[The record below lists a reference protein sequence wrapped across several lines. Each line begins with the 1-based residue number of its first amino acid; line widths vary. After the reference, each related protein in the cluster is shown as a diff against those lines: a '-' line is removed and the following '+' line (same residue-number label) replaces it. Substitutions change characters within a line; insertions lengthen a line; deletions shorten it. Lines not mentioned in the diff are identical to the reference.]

1 MSEQIRKD
9 LERYMHERLDKAMC
23 DAGDRYATM
32 DIPPQEFFADAG
44 YQLLAMAAHVFSQH
58 TDNVPGAVFGR
69 MLAEMVDKRRS
80 KHGAATE

>member
-44 YQLLAMAAHVFSQH
+44 YQLLAMAAHVLSRN
-58 TDNVPGAVFGR
+58 TNAPGEVFGR

-80 KHGAATE
+80 KHGAATD